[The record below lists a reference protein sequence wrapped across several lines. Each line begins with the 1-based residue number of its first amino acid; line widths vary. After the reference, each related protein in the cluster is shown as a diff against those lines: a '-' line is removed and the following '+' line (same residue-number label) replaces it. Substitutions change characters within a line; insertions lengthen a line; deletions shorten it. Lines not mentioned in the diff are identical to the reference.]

1 MFANKKIAIVYDWF
15 DKWGGVER
23 IILILK
29 EIFPEADFFTSY
41 VNFNKAF
48 WIKNFK
54 IKTSFIQKL
63 PDFIKKNRLLSLPFY
78 PIAFELFNFDDYD
91 LVISVTSSFAKG
103 IITKPKTKHI
113 CYLLTPTRFLWSHY
127 QDYFKNRLFYFFVKK
142 YLDYLKKWDK
152 ITSKRPD
159 KIISISKTVKERIK
173 KYYQLESEVIYPPFD
188 IDYWEKIRLNI
199 NEKKIKEK
207 LRVKNEDFY
216 LVVSR
221 LEPYK
226 KVDLVIKAFNK
237 LKKNLVVVGDG
248 SQKRYL
254 KSLANKNIRF
264 FSYLNDEELGYL
276 YSKSQALIMPQNE
289 DFGYVSLEAQFFYC
303 PVIAYNQGGA
313 KETILQEKTG
323 IFFNK
328 QEEKAL
334 INSIERF
341 NKIKYNLLK
350 QIKKWSFI
358 NINKF
363 QKEKFVLNFKNNL

>member
-1 MFANKKIAIVYDWF
+1 MFSKKKIAIVYDWF

-41 VNFNKAF
+41 VDFNKAF
-48 WIKNFK
+48 WVKNFK
-54 IKTSFIQKL
+54 IKTSFIQRL

-78 PIAFELFNFDDYD
+78 PISFELFNFENYD
-91 LVISVTSSFAKG
+91 LVISITSSFAKG

-113 CYLLTPTRFLWSHY
+113 CYLLTPTRFLWSHS
-127 QDYFKNRLFYFFVKK
+127 QDYFKNHFFHFFVGK
-142 YLDYLKKWDK
+142 YLNYLKKWDK
-152 ITSKRPD
+152 VASKRPD
-159 KIISISKTVKERIK
+159 KIISISKTVKERVK

-188 IDYWEKIRLNI
+188 IDYWEKIKLNI

-207 LRVKNEDFY
+207 LKIKNKNFY

-226 KVDLVIKAFNK
+226 KVDLVIKTFNN
-237 LKKNLVVVGDG
+237 LKENLIVVGDG

-254 KSLANKNIRF
+254 KNLAYKNIHF
-264 FSYLNDEELGYL
+264 FSYLKDEELAYL
-276 YSKSQALIMPQNE
+276 YSQSQALIIPQNE
-289 DFGYVSLEAQFFYC
+289 DFGYVCLEGQFFHC
-303 PVIAYNQGGA
+303 PIIAYNQGGA
-313 KETILQEKTG
+313 TETVLEGKTG

-328 QEEKAL
+328 QEEEAL
-334 INSIERF
+334 INAIERF

-350 QIKKWSFI
+350 KIKKWSFI
-358 NINKF
+358 NISKF
-363 QKEKFVLNFKNNL
+363 KKEKFVLNFKNIL